1 MNGRRQF
8 IFWATAALVLVFLIW
23 GLRSILL
30 PFAAG
35 LAAAY
40 FLDPLVDRV
49 ERVGVGRTIAT
60 SIVTALFFLAI
71 IAVFALLAPILQ
83 TQVLQLVDSL
93 PDYIQR
99 LRELV
104 TPIWQR
110 VMDAFPAA
118 GEQSNRETLAA
129 VTENAAGLIGK
140 VLNGI
145 LGSGIALFN
154 ILSLFFITPVVAFY
168 LLRDWDGIIHRVH
181 SWLPREHAPVIR
193 EQASKIDDALAG
205 FLRGQAMVC
214 MIQALLYSIGLS
226 AIGLKFGL
234 IVGILTGMVTFIPY
248 VGNLIGI
255 VTSTILTLLQFGF
268 DPVQLGL
275 VWGLFLVI
283 QTFESLYLTPK
294 LVGER
299 VGLHPVW
306 VIFALMA
313 GGALLG
319 FLGVLIAVPVAAAI
333 GVLVRF
339 ALERYLDSRMFHGRP
354 VIPREPPAD
363 LGPLP

>member
-1 MNGRRQF
+1 MSVRRQV
-8 IFWATAALVLVFLIW
+8 IFWTVVALVFVVLVW

-35 LAAAY
+35 LATAY
-40 FLDPLVDRV
+40 FLDPLVNRV
-49 ERVGVGRTIAT
+49 ERLGAGRTVAT
-60 SIVTALFFLAI
+60 SLVTGLFFLAI
-71 IAVFALLAPILQ
+71 VAVIALLAPILQ
-83 TQVLQLVDSL
+83 EQVMQLVHSL
-93 PDYIQR
+93 PGYLQR
-99 LRELV
+99 LRELL
-104 TPIWQR
+104 TPILDR
-110 VMDAFPAA
+110 VRDAFPAA
-118 GEQSNRETLAA
+118 GEQSNRETLMA
-129 VTENAAGLIGK
+129 VTENAAGLLGK
-140 VLNGI
+140 ILNGI
-145 LGSGIALFN
+145 LGSGLALFN
-154 ILSLFFITPVVAFY
+154 LLSLFFITPVVAFY

-181 SWLPREHAPVIR
+181 SWLPRQHAPVIR

-214 MIQALLYSIGLS
+214 MIQAVLYSVGLS

-234 IVGILTGMVTFIPY
+234 IVGILTGMATFIPY
-248 VGNLIGI
+248 VGNLLGI
-255 VTSTILTLLQFGF
+255 VTSTVLTLLQFGP

-283 QTFESLYLTPK
+283 QTLESLYLTPK

-339 ALERYLDSRMFHGRP
+339 GLDRYLQSRLFHGPQVVTRTS
-354 VIPREPPAD
+354 AD
-363 LGPLP
+363 SDPLP

>member
-1 MNGRRQF
+1 MTVRRQL
-8 IFWATAALVLVFLIW
+8 IFWATVALVIILLIW

-35 LAAAY
+35 LATAY

-49 ERVGVGRTIAT
+49 ERLGIGRTLAT
-60 SIVTALFFLAI
+60 SMVTALFFLAI
-71 IAVFALLAPILQ
+71 AALIAVLAPILQ
-83 TQVLQLVDSL
+83 TQVMQLIDSL
-93 PDYIQR
+93 PEYLQR

-110 VMDAFPAA
+110 VMDALPAA
-118 GEQSNRETLAA
+118 GEQDNKETLAA
-129 VTENAAGLIGK
+129 VAENAAGLIGK

-145 LGSGIALFN
+145 LGSGMALFN

-193 EQASKIDDALAG
+193 VQASKIDDALAG

-234 IVGILTGMVTFIPY
+234 IVGILTGMATFIPY
-248 VGNLIGI
+248 VGNLLGI
-255 VTSTILTLLQFGF
+255 AASTILVLLQFGF
-268 DPVQLGL
+268 DPLQLGL

-339 ALERYLDSRMFHGRP
+339 GLERYLDSRMFHGRP
-354 VIPREPPAD
+354 VIPREPPVD